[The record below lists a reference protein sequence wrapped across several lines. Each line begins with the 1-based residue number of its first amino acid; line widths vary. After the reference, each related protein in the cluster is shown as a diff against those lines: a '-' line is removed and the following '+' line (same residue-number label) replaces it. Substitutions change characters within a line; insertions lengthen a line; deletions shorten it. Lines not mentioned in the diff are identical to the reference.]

1 MAFLYDKF
9 EICTDLEPSS
19 VHNKI
24 LSVVETQKFW
34 ASPYSTT
41 KPYFGEVRDSHFG
54 ARRIKWNR
62 RTIIPVIVG
71 EIYSSKKGSRVNV
84 QVRLNW
90 FEFIFYMLVL
100 GIIGYFV
107 IWYFSETYF
116 AAWVSNRILEQL
128 VPLLSFLFVYLLLYI
143 PVKFEAVATKRF
155 FLKLLDGKS
164 EVDAEKNK
172 LG

>member
-1 MAFLYDKF
+1 
-9 EICTDLEPSS
+9 
-19 VHNKI
+19 
-24 LSVVETQKFW
+24 
-34 ASPYSTT
+34 
-41 KPYFGEVRDSHFG
+41 
-54 ARRIKWNR
+54 
-62 RTIIPVIVG
+62 VIVG